1 MNLMLE
7 KGERVTMGGKGRG
20 EIRGEAVE
28 VTGVFANAS
37 TTDGLEERYR
47 AFGGWG
53 MTAGIVEVLL
63 VVCRFDVDR
72 GAFPSEISSIYG

>member
-1 MNLMLE
+1 M
-7 KGERVTMGGKGRG
+7 
-20 EIRGEAVE
+20 
-28 VTGVFANAS
+28 FANAS